1 MILLIICVGND
12 YTQNSNIIINNLKR
26 FIDKNWKIKIVTDKP
41 ELFGQIDTIEYNNC
55 IEQDMINNQS
65 NRLFNRFT
73 TVPPNL
79 TVNIDININDNNNI
93 NIGNNKVK
101 IVKKVN
107 GNKNISSNNKF
118 RKK

>member
-1 MILLIICVGND
+1 MKND
-12 YTQNSNIIINNLKR
+12 LKTIR
-26 FIDKNWKIKIVTDKP
+26 ISRISECN
-41 ELFGQIDTIEYNNC
+41 FGDTIEYNNC
-55 IEQDMINNQS
+55 IEQDMTNNQS